1 MEPSDSQKKVCV
13 RRLRSDRP
21 RYVSR
26 GAYWKC
32 SAIILRLIDDEPVRL
47 SHLFNALLLGSLLQ
61 MDFLRMLKDSDNK
74 QMVDNFRPLLP
85 VNNRTVYS
93 SFEIPGQKVM
103 KPTTTEP
110 PPSEGPSE
118 GPTADATA
126 VSMTAAPFLL
136 MLVAALFKH
145 WIWISR

>member
-1 MEPSDSQKKVCV
+1 
-13 RRLRSDRP
+13 
-21 RYVSR
+21 
-26 GAYWKC
+26 
-32 SAIILRLIDDEPVRL
+32 
-47 SHLFNALLLGSLLQ
+47 
-61 MDFLRMLKDSDNK
+61 MLKDSDGK

-85 VNNRTVYS
+85 VNDRTVYS

-103 KPTTTEP
+103 KPTTTAP
-110 PPSEGPSE
+110 PPSE

-145 WIWISR
+145 

>member
-1 MEPSDSQKKVCV
+1 
-13 RRLRSDRP
+13 
-21 RYVSR
+21 
-26 GAYWKC
+26 
-32 SAIILRLIDDEPVRL
+32 
-47 SHLFNALLLGSLLQ
+47 
-61 MDFLRMLKDSDNK
+61 MLKDSDDK

-85 VNNRTVYS
+85 VNDRTVYS

-145 WIWISR
+145 

>member
-47 SHLFNALLLGSLLQ
+47 SHLLMPYYWLGSLLQ
-61 MDFLRMLKDSDNK
+61 MDLLRMLKDSDDK

-85 VNNRTVYS
+85 VNNRNVYS
-93 SFEIPGQKVM
+93 SFEIPGQKEM
-103 KPTTTEP
+103 TTTKP
-110 PPSEGPSE
+110 PPSE

>member
-1 MEPSDSQKKVCV
+1 MMNLWGCDTFLMP
-13 RRLRSDRP
+13 
-21 RYVSR
+21 Y
-26 GAYWKC
+26 YW
-32 SAIILRLIDDEPVRL
+32 
-47 SHLFNALLLGSLLQ
+47 LGPLLQ
-61 MDFLRMLKDSDNK
+61 MDLLRMLKDSDDK

-85 VNNRTVYS
+85 VNNRNVYS
-93 SFEIPGQKVM
+93 SFEIPGQKEM
-103 KPTTTEP
+103 KPTTTKP
-110 PPSEGPSE
+110 PPSE